1 MIIILK
7 RGDLRVNG
15 LAADQI
21 HLHHTLLHST
31 AIEAA
36 ELIVF
41 VENGKVYVL
50 KATKWPMSKPM
61 SGAELFKYIAE
72 HAVAPASVGQN

>member
-7 RGDLRVNG
+7 RADLRING

-21 HLHHTLLHST
+21 HLHHTLLPPT
-31 AIEAA
+31 AIDTA

-41 VENGKVYVL
+41 TENGKVYVL
-50 KATKWPMSKPM
+50 KATRRPMRKPM
-61 SGAELFKYIAE
+61 SGAEFIKYVAE
-72 HAVAPASVGQN
+72 HAVETMEQR

>member
-7 RGDLRVNG
+7 RADLRVNG

-31 AIEAA
+31 AIDAA

-41 VENGKVYVL
+41 IENEKVYVR

-61 SGAELFKYIAE
+61 SAAELLKYIAE
-72 HAVAPASVGQN
+72 HAVGPVGQR